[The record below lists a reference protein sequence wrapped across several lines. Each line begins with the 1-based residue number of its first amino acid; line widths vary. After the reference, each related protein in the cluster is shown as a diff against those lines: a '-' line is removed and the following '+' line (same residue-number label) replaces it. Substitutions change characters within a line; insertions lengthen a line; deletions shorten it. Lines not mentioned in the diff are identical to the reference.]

1 MEPLTLVYSAL
12 VAGASA
18 ALKPTAELAVKEAY
32 QALKS
37 LVLRKL
43 GRAEVE
49 MLERDPADETRR
61 KLVKQELERAG
72 PLAEREVLE
81 QAQATLVAVKRHDPE
96 AATAAGITLA
106 DLAAAGTVNIERLVA
121 AGAVSVA
128 RVTAGGDL
136 NIRDLAAGNPTR
148 R

>member
-1 MEPLTLVYSAL
+1 MEPLTLIYSAL

-32 QALKS
+32 QTLKALA
-37 LVLRKL
+37 LRKL
-43 GRAEVE
+43 GRVEVE
-49 MLERDPADETRR
+49 TLERDPADETRR
-61 KLVKQELERAG
+61 KLLKQELERTG
-72 PLAEREVLE
+72 PLADREVLE
-81 QAQATLVAVKRHDPE
+81 QAQATLIAVQRYDPG

-106 DLAAAGTVNIERLVA
+106 DLAAAGTVNIERLVG
-121 AGAVSVA
+121 AGNVSVT
-128 RVTAGGDL
+128 RVTAGADL